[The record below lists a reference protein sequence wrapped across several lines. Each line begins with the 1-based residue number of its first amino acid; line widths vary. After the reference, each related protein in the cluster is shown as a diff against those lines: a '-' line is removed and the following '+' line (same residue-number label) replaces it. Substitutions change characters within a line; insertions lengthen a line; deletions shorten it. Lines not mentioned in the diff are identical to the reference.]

1 MEKGHVLGLL
11 PIGIFLIIFV
21 GTGIITG
28 DFYIMP
34 AVVGFLVALVVA
46 LFQNRSLPLAKKIE
60 TACKGAGDETIIT
73 MVFIFILAGAFSG
86 IVKAAGGADSTVN
99 FSLSIIPP
107 NLAVVGIFKHLIY
120 AGSDT
125 PVEKFQTSF

>member
-46 LFQNRSLPLAKKIE
+46 LFQNRCSHWQKRLKQPAKAPEMKQLLPWCLSL
-60 TACKGAGDETIIT
+60 
-73 MVFIFILAGAFSG
+73 
-86 IVKAAGGADSTVN
+86 
-99 FSLSIIPP
+99 
-107 NLAVVGIFKHLIY
+107 Y
-120 AGSDT
+120 
-125 PVEKFQTSF
+125 